1 LGKYTKFKFKF
12 ENRKESKT
20 KLSRQGIVSLFYI
33 LTNEFENQ
41 SQYKEKKIH
50 HLVLGLCR
58 NCIVIEIE
66 LVQQENITT

>member
-20 KLSRQGIVSLFYI
+20 KAFSARNCELVLI

-41 SQYKEKKIH
+41 AQYKEKKIH
-50 HLVLGLCR
+50 HLVLGLCK
-58 NCIVIEIE
+58 
-66 LVQQENITT
+66 TA